1 MELYG
6 VPYKMA
12 YIYIYTCGFL
22 VVGHRC
28 GGSRDRWLYMEVVSV
43 FLSYGG
49 FDAQVWNRM
58 VGWVAHKWQ
67 PYVGKIYHT
76 WILC

>member
-1 MELYG
+1 MGLKKNYRLYI
-6 VPYKMA
+6 YKWSYMGFPIKWP
-12 YIYIYTCGFL
+12 IYIYTCGFL

-49 FDAQVWNRM
+49 FDAQV
-58 VGWVAHKWQ
+58 
-67 PYVGKIYHT
+67 
-76 WILC
+76 